1 MNIRESYDY
10 LFKIVLIGD
19 SGVGKTNLLS
29 GLTRNEFLSNSKATI
44 GVEFAT
50 KTFTMDNSIIKA
62 QIWDTAGQEM
72 HGGMSQIY
80 YLNAHGAIIMYNVTS
95 RSTFAHVQMW
105 LSNLR
110 QITNVGNFE
119 IPVVVVGNMTDLADR
134 KVKHQQV
141 ISEISNKVFKT
152 VDMSVKTNYHIEEP
166 FLYLTRAL
174 LNDNTIKFA
183 GNKGVQAANISLQDG
198 ILNSENIQK
207 ARTMDLPDDD
217 N

>member
-1 MNIRESYDY
+1 MDPNQP
-10 LFKIVLIGD
+10 LCFKIVILGD
-19 SGVGKTNLLS
+19 GATGKTTYV
-29 GLTRNEFLSNSKATI
+29 TRVKEGHFVRPYTATQGADVTTIQFFLSDGRSVI
-44 GVEFAT
+44 YDV
-50 KTFTMDNSIIKA
+50 
-62 QIWDTAGQEM
+62 WDTAGQEM